1 MKTLSDY
8 SLNTHFEMMG
18 LWTVNYKQLDDAVS
32 GILTYKRGEITLKL
46 FGDMSSFHY
55 KKMLYGYTEDGHFIW
70 IPNLDSRPALN
81 QQEGY
86 SVHHF
91 SIQACYIFEDDAS
104 SPFGEIELADTFSEI
119 FEHGQNDFK
128 IHDLSFSTN
137 HLLGWLGQTIHH
149 EKIFEKEE
157 LCIPYGMVKK
167 RTFELLDDLILQLS
181 INQDVSGNYTSVFV
195 KSGTEVHLE
204 YPAVGREWFQTFYTN
219 ALSFVRLIDFLGG
232 RINKFQYIRF
242 EVKPGIRGSYI
253 FEQLNHRTNYSTS
266 EMHTTFK
273 DLEKHFDRLLL
284 NYNAKRN
291 KLDLIIDDYL
301 SEFYLEEFYETKLL
315 NSIRNLEIYHRNF
328 VEPHLNITEDSQQE
342 AARQQIIDFINEAVP
357 EKYQGRFRSQV
368 YYKPEK
374 SLRKRLDYLIK
385 NLPDDIFD
393 TLNIKSGTK
402 RKSRSIGSFINRI
415 VETRHYFTH
424 GDFPENYPNRLKN
437 IEQVKRVNQTL
448 RKICLYYIYKE
459 IGIEDKIIFEEIISK

>member
-1 MKTLSDY
+1 
-8 SLNTHFEMMG
+8 
-18 LWTVNYKQLDDAVS
+18 
-32 GILTYKRGEITLKL
+32 
-46 FGDMSSFHY
+46 
-55 KKMLYGYTEDGHFIW
+55 
-70 IPNLDSRPALN
+70 
-81 QQEGY
+81 
-86 SVHHF
+86 
-91 SIQACYIFEDDAS
+91 
-104 SPFGEIELADTFSEI
+104 
-119 FEHGQNDFK
+119 
-128 IHDLSFSTN
+128 
-137 HLLGWLGQTIHH
+137 
-149 EKIFEKEE
+149 
-157 LCIPYGMVKK
+157 
-167 RTFELLDDLILQLS
+167 
-181 INQDVSGNYTSVFV
+181 
-195 KSGTEVHLE
+195 
-204 YPAVGREWFQTFYTN
+204 
-219 ALSFVRLIDFLGG
+219 
-232 RINKFQYIRF
+232 
-242 EVKPGIRGSYI
+242 
-253 FEQLNHRTNYSTS
+253 
-266 EMHTTFK
+266 MHTTFK